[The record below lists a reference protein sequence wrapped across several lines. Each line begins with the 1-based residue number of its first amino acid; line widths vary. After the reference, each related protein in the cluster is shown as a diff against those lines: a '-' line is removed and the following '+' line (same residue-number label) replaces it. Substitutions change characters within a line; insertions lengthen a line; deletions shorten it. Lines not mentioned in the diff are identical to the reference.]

1 MTTKCEYVNIR
12 QFVAMDLRKPKGL
25 SSRLRRKS
33 TIKISRHI
41 EIPDQISNRVTL
53 FRYSCIRQ
61 VTESS
66 DSQCAQGHVPLTK
79 MTKQI
84 HNIRTNYPTILH
96 IVWIPSSKPMFTTT
110 SFLSQMNP
118 SNFLP
123 AKNHPQ
129 FTGAP
134 SHRAPRCTNLHSAWT
149 ARCICAILVAKGS
162 AENCR
167 VGQTV
172 GGWADEG
179 NVLHCGKVGR

>member
-1 MTTKCEYVNIR
+1 MTAKGEYVNIR
-12 QFVAMDLRKPKGL
+12 QFVAMDLRTPKGL

-33 TIKISRHI
+33 TTKISRRI
-41 EIPDQISNRVTL
+41 EISDQISNRVIL

-61 VTESS
+61 VNESC
-66 DSQCAQGHVPLTK
+66 DSQWAQGHVSLTE
-79 MTKQI
+79 MTKK
-84 HNIRTNYPTILH
+84 HDIRTNYPTILH

-118 SNFLP
+118 ANFLP
-123 AKNHPQ
+123 ANNHPQ